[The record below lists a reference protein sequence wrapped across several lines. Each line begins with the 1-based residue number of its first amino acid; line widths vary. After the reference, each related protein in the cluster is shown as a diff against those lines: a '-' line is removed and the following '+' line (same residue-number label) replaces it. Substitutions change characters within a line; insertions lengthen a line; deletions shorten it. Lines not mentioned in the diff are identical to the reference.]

1 MLAGEVKMRADKYR
15 VRAEECEEIAKQPGF
30 GAKKLYET
38 LACQW
43 RELAMQ
49 AEWRERADETT

>member
-1 MLAGEVKMRADKYR
+1 MRADEYR
-15 VRAEECEEIAKQPGF
+15 ARAEACEEMARQLPNF
-30 GAKKLYET
+30 GAKKLYEN

-43 RELAMQ
+43 RELATR